1 MMNSTLTENFKQNN
15 KTLIHDTTIL
25 ILRTRNIDDNII
37 ANCVDALRNLF
48 IDIRIDVYKDFVE
61 IPEYLLD
68 TYRMQYQAEGVAY
81 FVSRNFSD
89 DHFVIFIA
97 DVDAYVP
104 GLNFVFGIAIPSIRT
119 AVVFTYRLKLF
130 ADYERFISR
139 VKKEVV
145 HELGHLLGLKHCNNP
160 ACVMRFSNTVLEVD
174 EKNYLFCDKCT
185 TKLTN
190 MGFKLRKISP

>member
-1 MMNSTLTENFKQNN
+1 MMNSTLTENFKQNS
-15 KTLIHDTTIL
+15 KTLIFDTTIL

-48 IDIRIDVYKDFVE
+48 IDIRIDVHKDFVE

-139 VKKEVV
+139 VRKEVV